1 MNSTHIIFAI
11 IVVAGMLL
19 SVQLRK
25 LTIAAA
31 LMGGILSTLIYITC
45 GVAGVILMAAFF
57 IMGVLVTSWK
67 MELKQQ
73 AGLAEK
79 DKGRRKSGQ
88 VFANAG
94 AAIIIGMLSLLFPK
108 SHLNT
113 PLLVAACFAAATADT
128 FSSELGNV
136 YGKRFF
142 HILSFQPAKKGGNGI
157 ISREGTLWGIVGST
171 LIALIYGI
179 FYGVSFDLL
188 IIIIAGTAGNIMDSL
203 LGAAYED
210 KGYLTNN
217 MVNFLNT
224 VTAVLI
230 ATLLQRL

>member
-1 MNSTHIIFAI
+1 
-11 IVVAGMLL
+11 
-19 SVQLRK
+19 
-25 LTIAAA
+25 
-31 LMGGILSTLIYITC
+31 
-45 GVAGVILMAAFF
+45 
-57 IMGVLVTSWK
+57 
-67 MELKQQ
+67 
-73 AGLAEK
+73 
-79 DKGRRKSGQ
+79 
-88 VFANAG
+88 
-94 AAIIIGMLSLLFPK
+94 
-108 SHLNT
+108 
-113 PLLVAACFAAATADT
+113 LVAACFAAATADT